1 MESESESSEEE
12 IEEIEDEIEEE
23 IEDEVEDEASSVE
36 DEDSDSS
43 SSASENSDSE
53 IDESG
58 SDSESDSNSDSESGS
73 SSDDSDEKIYEEDEE
88 EEAENKLNPLA
99 QQSVDSLTNT
109 IAMLEQKK
117 AQIITSNQALN
128 QTITQAVLKTSSD
141 HKCSHD
147 DCGCVPPNTV
157 LIKPELHPES
167 LASLIIPISQH
178 VINTQK
184 LSGIIFD
191 VVKLMKT

>member
-12 IEEIEDEIEEE
+12 IEEIDDEIEEE

-73 SSDDSDEKIYEEDEE
+73 SSDSEEKNYEEDEE